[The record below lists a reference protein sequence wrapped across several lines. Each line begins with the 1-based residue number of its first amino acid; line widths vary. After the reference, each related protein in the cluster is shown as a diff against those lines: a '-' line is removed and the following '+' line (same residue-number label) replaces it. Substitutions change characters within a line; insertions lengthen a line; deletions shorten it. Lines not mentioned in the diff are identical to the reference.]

1 VDSASNHPKPYPVT
15 LAFILKHFL
24 KTFPLR
30 SHLVHLVLD
39 NDVQPRRALS
49 RPWLE
54 AGTGYIFFWK
64 QSSGTLDLVLTEGE
78 ASDGGVLFCF
88 NCGSPII

>member
-1 VDSASNHPKPYPVT
+1 MAS
-15 LAFILKHFL
+15 LILKPFL

-54 AGTGYIFFWK
+54 AGTGYIFLWK
-64 QSSGTLDLVLTEGE
+64 QTS
-78 ASDGGVLFCF
+78 F
-88 NCGSPII
+88 